1 MTMIEISDLRFAY
14 QGGFELSVP
23 SLSIARGEKLALV
36 GPSGSGKTTL
46 VYLMTGILSP
56 EAGSISLGGQA
67 VTGRTDR
74 DLRNLRISK
83 VGFIFQ
89 EFELLEYLNVRENI
103 LLPYLM
109 NRSLKLDAE
118 VRARA
123 ETLAGD
129 VGLGEKLLRRPGELS
144 HGERQRVAI
153 CRALVTQPSV
163 IVADEPTGNLD
174 RVTADSILD
183 LILEQVESH
192 DATLVA
198 VTHDQTLLE
207 RFDRVVDLSDYTE
220 AGVSR

>member
-1 MTMIEISDLRFAY
+1 MIEISDLRFAY
-14 QGGFELSVP
+14 PGGFGLSVP
-23 SLSIARGEKLALV
+23 SLTIAHGERLALV

-56 EAGSISLGGQA
+56 AAGSISLGGEA
-67 VTGRTDR
+67 VTGRSDG

-109 NRSLKLDAE
+109 NHSLKLGAE

-129 VGLGEKLLRRPGELS
+129 VGLGDKLARRPGELS

-174 RVTADSILD
+174 RATADSILD

-198 VTHDQTLLE
+198 VTHDPTLLD